1 MFAVMTSV
9 LQKLQQTC
17 FEQRKY
23 TAWQATCKLD
33 GDGSVSYVAPKQKD
47 SKGCGIGN
55 KVFQDRSSLMWLHHL
70 V

>member
-1 MFAVMTSV
+1 MLANV
-9 LQKLQQTC
+9 QTC
-17 FEQRKY
+17 FEERKY

-55 KVFQDRSSLMWLHHL
+55 RSSKIDQAWCDHTI
-70 V
+70 